1 MQQEWPNEEEKEQSS
16 PVSILDCPFQDEE
29 EDIGS
34 PFQRSLIRVE
44 GILLSISL
52 QLPPSLSLSLSLSQ
66 SHTHTHT
73 QTEFPHFM
81 KILIKS
87 GDFAIK

>member
-34 PFQRSLIRVE
+34 PFQRSPIRVE

-52 QLPPSLSLSLSLSQ
+52 QVSLSLSLSLS
-66 SHTHTHT
+66 HTHTHT
-73 QTEFPHFM
+73 HTHTVSTLHENFD
-81 KILIKS
+81 KEW
-87 GDFAIK
+87 

>member
-34 PFQRSLIRVE
+34 PFQRSPIRVE

-52 QLPPSLSLSLSLSQ
+52 QVSLSLSLSLS
-66 SHTHTHT
+66 HTHT
-73 QTEFPHFM
+73 QFPHFM